1 MPINQSR
8 DSEESN
14 EVDSTSKSE
23 SMDIA
28 LLIIDA
34 QEKLITSIENK
45 ELILGNINKL
55 IESSLILR
63 VHQYFTEQ
71 NPEKLGSTTQSI
83 TKDKQI
89 KSYSKMSFSCIECKG
104 LIRDIKTKNIKNLV
118 LCGIETHICVQQ
130 TAIDLKNRG
139 INIFVPID
147 AVGSRYSIDHET
159 AIRRLQYAGVII
171 TSTESIIFEWCKSAD
186 REEFKSISNIVKN
199 RKY

>member
-14 EVDSTSKSE
+14 EVDSTSRSE

-34 QEKLITSIENK
+34 QEKLITSIKNK

-71 NPEKLGSTTQSI
+71 NPEKLGSTIQSI

-89 KSYSKMSFSCIECKG
+89 TSYSKMSFSCIECKG
-104 LIRDIKTKNIKNLV
+104 LIRDIESKNIKNLV

-139 INIFVPID
+139 INIVVPID

-159 AIRRLQYAGVII
+159 ALRRLAYAGVII

-199 RKY
+199 RKH

>member
-55 IESSLILR
+55 IDDGQ
-63 VHQYFTEQ
+63 VH
-71 NPEKLGSTTQSI
+71 
-83 TKDKQI
+83 
-89 KSYSKMSFSCIECKG
+89 
-104 LIRDIKTKNIKNLV
+104 
-118 LCGIETHICVQQ
+118 H
-130 TAIDLKNRG
+130 
-139 INIFVPID
+139 
-147 AVGSRYSIDHET
+147 
-159 AIRRLQYAGVII
+159 
-171 TSTESIIFEWCKSAD
+171 
-186 REEFKSISNIVKN
+186 
-199 RKY
+199 